1 MRGIERRRRSLVLS
15 RRAVKRSVMAAFA
28 AALVMPV
35 IGTGVA
41 SADTH
46 TGYVLTVTCG
56 TTTTTVVSPTG
67 PAAASQDVSSTGV
80 IILAYGAIYA
90 SNSFP
95 AGKVEYCDLHN
106 LTTGNSYTDVPF
118 LIQGAP

>member
-1 MRGIERRRRSLVLS
+1 MRTV
-15 RRAVKRSVMAAFA
+15 VAACA
-28 AALVMPV
+28 AAMIVV
-35 IGTGVA
+35 VGAGTA

-56 TTTTTVVSPTG
+56 STITTVVSPTG

-80 IILAYGAIYA
+80 IVLAYGAIFA
-90 SNSFP
+90 PSSFP
-95 AGKVEYCDLHN
+95 AGKVVFCDLVN
-106 LTTGNSYTDVPF
+106 LTTGNSFEDVPF

>member
-1 MRGIERRRRSLVLS
+1 MRVTAAC
-15 RRAVKRSVMAAFA
+15 AVALAT
-28 AALVMPV
+28 LVM
-35 IGTGVA
+35 GAGVA

-56 TTTTTVVSPTG
+56 TTTTTVVSPTD

-90 SNSFP
+90 SSSFP
-95 AGKVEYCDLHN
+95 AGKVEYCDLTN
-106 LTTGNSYTDVPF
+106 LTTGNSYQDVPF

>member
-1 MRGIERRRRSLVLS
+1 MRGTDRRRGLLALSGIAVVL
-15 RRAVKRSVMAAFA
+15 
-28 AALVMPV
+28 AALAM
-35 IGTGVA
+35 GAGLA

-56 TTTTTVVSPTG
+56 STTTTVVSPKG

-80 IILAYGAIYA
+80 IILAYGAIHA
-90 SNSFP
+90 SSVFP
-95 AGKVEYCDLHN
+95 AGKVEYCDLVN
-106 LTTGNSYTDVPF
+106 LTTGNSFQDVPF

>member
-1 MRGIERRRRSLVLS
+1 MRGSERPWVLPALS
-15 RRAVKRSVMAAFA
+15 RRAKRSATAAFA
-28 AALVMPV
+28 AAAATLAL
-35 IGTGVA
+35 GAGGA

-56 TTTTTVVSPTG
+56 STTTTVVSPTD

-80 IILAYGAIYA
+80 YILAYGAIYA
-90 SNSFP
+90 SSRFP
-95 AGKVEYCDLHN
+95 ASKVQYCDLSN

-118 LIQGAP
+118 LIQGAR

>member
-1 MRGIERRRRSLVLS
+1 
-15 RRAVKRSVMAAFA
+15 MAACA
-28 AALVMPV
+28 AVVTILVV
-35 IGTGVA
+35 GAGAA

-56 TTTTTVVSPTG
+56 SITTTVVSPTG

-80 IILAYGAIYA
+80 IILAYGAFHA
-90 SNSFP
+90 SSSFP
-95 AGKVEYCDLHN
+95 AGKVEYCDLVN
-106 LTTGNSYTDVPF
+106 LTTGNSYQDVPF

>member
-1 MRGIERRRRSLVLS
+1 LAPVSEWFNEGSSM
-15 RRAVKRSVMAAFA
+15 RAVIAVCA
-28 AALVMPV
+28 AAIAILVV
-35 IGTGVA
+35 GAGAA

-56 TTTTTVVSPTG
+56 SITTTVVSPTG

-90 SNSFP
+90 SSSFP
-95 AGKVEYCDLHN
+95 AGKVEYCDLVN
-106 LTTGNSYTDVPF
+106 LTTGNSFQDVPF

>member
-1 MRGIERRRRSLVLS
+1 MRLVI
-15 RRAVKRSVMAAFA
+15 AACA
-28 AALVMPV
+28 AAVTMLV
-35 IGTGVA
+35 GAGAA

-56 TTTTTVVSPTG
+56 SITTTVVSPTG

-80 IILAYGAIYA
+80 IILAYGAFHA
-90 SNSFP
+90 SSSFP
-95 AGKVEYCDLHN
+95 AGKVEYCDLVN
-106 LTTGNSYTDVPF
+106 LTTGNSYQDVPF